1 MVKGEDKRPN
11 TRHKKEN
18 PLLHIHAVLL
28 RVPARTQHVLLVVH
42 TQHIV
47 DASSALPGYDACV
60 RVLEGGYTAV
70 LGDLEELR
78 AFETVGAIA
87 EVPEFD
93 FVGDFEGL
101 EGDGYFVWVGALW
114 WFSAM

>member
-42 TQHIV
+42 AQHVV
-47 DASSALPGYDACV
+47 DARAALPRYDARV
-60 RVLEGGYTAV
+60 RVLKSGHAAV

-78 AFETVGAIA
+78 AFEAVGGVA
-87 EVPEFD
+87 ELPEFD